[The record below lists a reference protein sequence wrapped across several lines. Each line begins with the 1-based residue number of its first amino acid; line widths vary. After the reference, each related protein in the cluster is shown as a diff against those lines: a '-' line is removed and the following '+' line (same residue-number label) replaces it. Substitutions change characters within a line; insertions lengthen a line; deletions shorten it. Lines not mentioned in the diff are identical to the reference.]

1 MVSFLILIINLIP
14 FASCFEW
21 EVAEDL
27 GTRGTI
33 TFSERYMFE
42 SKGGPN
48 PLPHDEAYIKIDLS
62 FNSKMYKNTSVPLA
76 FAVYKA
82 DRGYEAEQL
91 SNICNDLW
99 NEDYE
104 SWAEYVYRDVV
115 DMKYLGKSTDT
126 HDFGTYKFGSDIYF
140 KYYTPVDGWY
150 NAQFKI
156 CDYSAATSSNEVVGQ
171 IVFRNPYGYLP
182 GEMWGLLP
190 FELSRTWLFGITTA
204 LFAWLFY
211 SFRASIISVHYG
223 IMLVFIVA
231 FTESLAWFVAYGIL
245 NETGTPYCC
254 PFSYEVILALTMQ
267 VLRQTVSRTLLLC
280 ITLGLGI
287 IRPTLTLSETL
298 LVVLITSMYLVSAI
312 VAEGAEVMI
321 LDSNPTNDGL
331 QDIKVYQAPLLVMD
345 VTFLTWIYNSLE
357 ETIKSLSKNRQTI
370 KLKLY
375 QSLRWCI
382 IFFVFLMILIH
393 GIVLLIAYELLHFP
407 WQLAWID
414 DVLWKILNF
423 GVLVFVAFICKPA
436 PVITLRLD
444 REQLP
449 TSEDDV
455 IDNANGYS
463 GPDSPDNDDDD
474 ESYDDEGVE
483 MRGGDI
489 NLSRDSNDSSL
500 GDGDASAK
508 AGFSKLPSAEDGG
521 EYGLD
526 SD

>member
-1 MVSFLILIINLIP
+1 MLSLLLLVINLVSFT
-14 FASCFEW
+14 SCFEW

-27 GTRGTI
+27 GTRGMI

-42 SKGGPN
+42 SKEGPD

-62 FNSKMYKNTSVPLA
+62 FESKMYKNSSVPLA
-76 FAVYKA
+76 FAIYKA
-82 DRGYEAEQL
+82 NHGYEAEQL

-104 SWAEYVYRDVV
+104 SWAEYVYRDIVQ
-115 DMKYLGKSTDT
+115 MKYLGKSKDT
-126 HDFGTYKFGSDIYF
+126 NDFGSYKFGSDIYF
-140 KYYTPVDGWY
+140 KYYIPEDGWY

-156 CDYSAATSSNEVVGQ
+156 CDYSAATQNTQALGE

-190 FELSRTWLFGITTA
+190 FELTRTWLFGITTA

-223 IMLVFIVA
+223 IMFVFIVA
-231 FTESLAWFVAYGIL
+231 FTESLAWFAAYGIL
-245 NETGTPYCC
+245 NESGTPYCC

-287 IRPTLTLSETL
+287 IRPKLTLSETL
-298 LVVLITSMYLVSAI
+298 LVVLITSMYLVAAI

-321 LDSNPTNDGL
+321 LDSNPTNEGL

-345 VTFLTWIYNSLE
+345 VTFLTWIFNSLE
-357 ETIKSLSKNRQTI
+357 ETIKSLGKKRQTI

-375 QSLRWCI
+375 ESLRLCI

-393 GIVLLIAYELLHFP
+393 GIVLLIAYEFLQFP
-407 WQLAWID
+407 WQLAWVD

-449 TSEDDV
+449 TSEDDA
-455 IDNANGYS
+455 IDGANGYR
-463 GPDSPDNDDDD
+463 GPDSPDNDESDSDD
-474 ESYDDEGVE
+474 SDDGIELRAGN
-483 MRGGDI
+483 I

-500 GDGDASAK
+500 GDRDANAE